1 MGKSVF
7 GGFSLFGNK
16 DSSGSS
22 SIGYGVVEPESDWN
36 YILLSMI
43 LYITNS

>member
-1 MGKSVF
+1 LKEHATNATSKLSYLSKSVF

-22 SIGYGVVEPESDWN
+22 SIGQGTVEPESD
-36 YILLSMI
+36 
-43 LYITNS
+43 